1 MRLSDWLESVLQL
14 DSLQISVEKFR
25 VLENDDS
32 G

>member
-14 DSLQISVEKFR
+14 DLLQISVEKFR